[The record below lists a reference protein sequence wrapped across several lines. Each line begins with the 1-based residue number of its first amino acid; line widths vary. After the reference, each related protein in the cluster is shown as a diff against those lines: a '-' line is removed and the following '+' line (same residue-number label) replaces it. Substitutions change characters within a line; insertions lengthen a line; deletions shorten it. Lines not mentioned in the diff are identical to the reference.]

1 MRCVDCDE
9 REATIVWV
17 QGSGAYTNIV
27 RADGTRL
34 PDRPARNRDDVPPR
48 PRVVDGRRGPNLC
61 GQCARGRYEATRPE
75 GAPDWDTFTRHLPM
89 DE

>member
-1 MRCVDCDE
+1 MRCVDCNE

-34 PDRPARNRDDVPPR
+34 PDRPAKNRDDVPPR
-48 PRVVDGRRGPNLC
+48 PRVVEGWRGPTLC
-61 GQCARGRYEATRPE
+61 GQCARRRYEAILPE
-75 GAPDWDTFTRHLPM
+75 GAPDWDTFTRQFPM

>member
-1 MRCVDCDE
+1 MRCVNCDE

-17 QGSGAYTNIV
+17 HGSGAYRNIV

-34 PDRPARNRDDVPPR
+34 PDRPARNRADVPPR
-48 PRVVDGRRGPNLC
+48 PRIVEGHGGPNLC
-61 GQCARGRYEATRPE
+61 SQCARSRYEATRPE
-75 GAPDWDTFTRHLPM
+75 GAPDWDTFTRQSPR